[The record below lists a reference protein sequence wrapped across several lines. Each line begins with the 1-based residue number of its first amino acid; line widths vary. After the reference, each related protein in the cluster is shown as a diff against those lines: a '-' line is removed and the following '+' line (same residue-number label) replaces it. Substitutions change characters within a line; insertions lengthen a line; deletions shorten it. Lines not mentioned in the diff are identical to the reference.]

1 MKTLTIVS
9 HNKFDSQLKKWD
21 VIENILLDYR
31 DGFYPEA
38 NYKNYII
45 NRIKS
50 DYVLWINEDVTADE
64 VDNILVRGRSWGLID
79 LIERQPYTSRALLVP
94 TNVQKETPW
103 RNIPALD
110 YDMRLRLTVAGC
122 SFKTLEGIYDN
133 KDWLTNAVN
142 IQEAYRHRRTLDG
155 LRYLNNE

>member
-1 MKTLTIVS
+1 MKSLTIVS
-9 HNKFDSQLKKWD
+9 PTEFDNQLKSWNLVD
-21 VIENILLDYR
+21 NILMEDRNGL
-31 DGFYPEA
+31 YPEA

-50 DYVLWINEDVTADE
+50 DYVLWINEDVTTDE
-64 VDNILVRGRSWGLID
+64 VDNILVRGRSWSLVD
-79 LIERQPYTSRALLVP
+79 SIERQPYPSRALLVP
-94 TNVQKETPW
+94 TKVQKEFPW

-122 SFKTLEGIYDN
+122 SFKTLEGIYENDS
-133 KDWLTNAVN
+133 WLSNAVS

-155 LRYLNNE
+155 LRYLGNE